1 MFAMPLIPSTYRA
14 PWWLRN
20 GHRQTVLGAFRPAPA
35 ITYQRE
41 RIETPDGDFLDVD
54 WLAAGSPRPLALLSF
69 GMEGHAQRPY
79 VRGMVAAFRAA
90 GWDALVW
97 HYRSTSG
104 EPNRKLHFYH
114 SGMVEDLEAVLAC
127 ARAHHYTRIA
137 LIGFSL
143 GGNMVLN
150 YLGRRGPAAAPEVA
164 AAAVFSVP
172 CEVMD
177 CARRLREPQNALY
190 TRRFL
195 ESFREKIRGKMPHWP
210 GRISDERYEDI
221 RTLEDY
227 DARYTA
233 PHFGFP
239 DVPTFY
245 RAVSSRYVLDH
256 IARPT
261 LMVNALDDPFMGP
274 LCFPTEA
281 AQGNPHLFLETPAH
295 GGHLGFLRG
304 PLHRWNWCE
313 ERAVHFAVAHLPAP
327 A

>member
-1 MFAMPLIPSTYRA
+1 MPLIPSTYRA

-35 ITYQRE
+35 LRYERE
-41 RIETPDGDFLDVD
+41 RIETPDGDFLDLD
-54 WLAAGSPRPLALLSF
+54 WLAASAGRPLALLSF

-79 VRGMVAAFRAA
+79 VRGMADAFRGA
-90 GWDALVW
+90 GWDVVVW

-114 SGMVEDLEAVLAC
+114 SGMVEDLEAVLSQ
-127 ARAHHYTRIA
+127 ARRRGYRRIA

-150 YLGRRGPAAAPEVA
+150 YLGRRGHDAAPEVV

-177 CARRLREPQNALY
+177 CAQRLRAPENELY

-210 GRISDERYEDI
+210 GRISDEGYETI

-245 RAVSSRYVLDH
+245 RAVSSRYVLAN

-281 AQGNPHLFLETPAH
+281 AQAHPLLVLETPAY

-304 PLHRWNWCE
+304 PFHRHNWCE
-313 ERAVHFAVAHLPAP
+313 ERAVEFALTHATA
-327 A
+327 

>member
-1 MFAMPLIPSTYRA
+1 MPLLPSTYRA
-14 PWWLRN
+14 PWGLRD

-35 ITYQRE
+35 LRYQRE
-41 RIETPDGDFLDVD
+41 RLDTPDGDFLDLD
-54 WLAAGSPRPLALLSF
+54 WLAADPVRPLVVISF

-79 VRGMVAAFRAA
+79 VRGMAAAFRAA

-114 SGMVEDLEAVLAC
+114 SGLVEDLELVLDR
-127 ARAHHYTRIA
+127 ARQRGYTQ
-137 LIGFSL
+137 LFLVGFSL
-143 GGNMVLN
+143 GGNMTLN
-150 YLGRRGPAAAPEVA
+150 YLGRRGAAVPPDVRG
-164 AAAVFSVP
+164 AAVFSVP

-177 CARRLREPQNALY
+177 CAQRLREPENQIY

-195 ESFREKIRGKMPHWP
+195 ESFREKIRTKMPHWP
-210 GRISDERYEDI
+210 GRISDADYESI

-245 RAVSSRYVLDH
+245 RAVSSRYVLTG

-274 LCFPTEA
+274 LCHPAEI
-281 AQGNPHLFLETPAH
+281 AQRHPNLYLEQPAH
-295 GGHLGFLRG
+295 GGHQGFLRG
-304 PLHRWNWCE
+304 PWHRWNWCE
-313 ERAVHFAVAHLPAP
+313 ERAVQFAMTARAC
-327 A
+327 

>member
-1 MFAMPLIPSTYRA
+1 MPVLPSTYRA
-14 PWWLRN
+14 PWGLRD

-35 ITYQRE
+35 LRYRRE
-41 RIETPDGDFLDVD
+41 RIETPDGDFLDLD
-54 WLAAGSPRPLALLSF
+54 WAADSAVRPLVILSF

-79 VRGMVAAFRAA
+79 VRGMAAAFRAA

-114 SGMVEDLEAVLAC
+114 SGLTEDLETVLAH
-127 ARAHHYTRIA
+127 ARARGYAR
-137 LIGFSL
+137 LFLVGFSL
-143 GGNMVLN
+143 GGNLTLN
-150 YLGRRGPAAAPEVA
+150 YLGRRGPEAYPAVTG
-164 AAAVFSVP
+164 AAVFSVP

-177 CARRLREPQNALY
+177 CAIRLREPENQLY

-195 ESFREKIRGKMPHWP
+195 ESFREKIRTKMPLWP
-210 GRISDERYEDI
+210 GQISDEDYETI

-245 RAVSSRYVLDH
+245 HAVSSRYVLDR

-261 LMVNALDDPFMGP
+261 LLVNALDDPFLGP

-281 AQGNPHLFLETPAH
+281 AQANPRLFLETPAH
-295 GGHLGFLRG
+295 GGHQGFLRG
-304 PLHRWNWCE
+304 PFHRWNWGE
-313 ERAVHFAVAHLPAP
+313 ERAVEFAVARLRAP